1 MSKKS
6 HDKDIKKVINLI
18 RTPRNQTSINQT
30 IPINKIVIKIIKEQI
45 NEKKI
50 LTDKEIHTQ
59 TK

>member
-18 RTPRNQTSINQT
+18 RTLRNQTSINQT

-45 NEKKI
+45 NEKN
-50 LTDKEIHTQ
+50 TD
-59 TK
+59 